1 MRWPQK
7 GTKCRWEEGRG
18 TLGGGQTFHGHA
30 GRGVDAALGV
40 AHAAEIVTCVLL
52 THALDAQP
60 LVRVS
65 QVDSCKQPV
74 EVRVQMGLGPWPH
87 EPPHLAF
94 RPRPALP
101 DSFSSSLLSLYHTM
115 LGTCAPATGHRIS
128 RESLTFTKR
137 SVKFCVSRGASR
149 AGGGVE
155 RELSGMPKVKWR
167 QGGWWHWEGTLQRA
181 EGRTDCAE
189 AERRDKV

>member
-128 RESLTFTKR
+128 RESLTFTRR
-137 SVKFCVSRGASR
+137 SVKFCVLLLLIFCNMRKVRGPLFSTSCGIFPPWTAPKIR
-149 AGGGVE
+149 NKVPILAYLE
-155 RELSGMPKVKWR
+155 ALSPGKSP
-167 QGGWWHWEGTLQRA
+167 
-181 EGRTDCAE
+181 
-189 AERRDKV
+189 